1 MNDTETIK
9 GWQVPDQAE
18 NYLATEVY
26 LGNNG
31 TTLATSGDPE
41 NKWELNTML
50 AICLGPLALI
60 LLVSYIIHWI
70 QVTLT
75 IQRNIKSRRLE
86 ALEEPHNKVSSV
98 MTILTLQ
105 NERSGIFH
113 EDVNTEEEGY
123 II

>member
-18 NYLATEVY
+18 DYLATEVY

-31 TTLATSGDPE
+31 TTLATSRDPE

-70 QVTLT
+70 QVTIR
-75 IQRNIKSRRLE
+75 IQRNIKTRRLE
-86 ALEEPHNKVSSV
+86 GLEVPHNKVCSV

-113 EDVNTEEEGY
+113 EDLNTEEDGDLF
-123 II
+123 